1 MKKMIIGLVAM
12 MSVLSMSAQGI
23 YDISVKDDLGND
35 VSLADYKGK
44 VLLIVNTAT
53 RCGFTPQYDELEA
66 LYEKYH
72 AQGFEILDFPC
83 NQFGEQAPG
92 TIKEIHQFCTMNF
105 NIKFPQFDKI
115 DVNGANES
123 PLFTYLKAQK
133 GFGGFDLNDQRG
145 KFMDE
150 MLRKQ
155 DADYD
160 KKSDIKWN
168 FTKFLVSRDG
178 RVVKRYEPTD
188 KMTDVDADILMEMNP
203 VLSNIMARRSVRK
216 YLDKPVEH
224 EKLEVIVRAGINAP
238 SGMNRQP
245 WIVRVVED
253 QQLIAD
259 VNEVFKRNNP
269 EQVARDPNFKN
280 MFRNAPN
287 LICVCTPAEGGG
299 ELDAGLLG
307 ENMML
312 AAQAMGLGTCC
323 LGGPVRFL
331 NTNADARFFLDRL
344 DIPEGY
350 KLNYILAIGYPDEQP
365 EAKPR
370 DASKVKY
377 IQ

>member
-1 MKKMIIGLVAM
+1 VAM

-44 VLLIVNTAT
+44 VMLIVNTAT

-92 TIKEIHQFCTMNF
+92 TIEEIHQFCTMNF

-168 FTKFLVSRDG
+168 FTKFLVSHDG

-188 KMTDVDADILMEMNP
+188 KMTDVDADIMMEMNP

-365 EAKPR
+365 ESKPR